1 MNIENITEL
10 SDEEL
15 DEMRVA
21 VQYEQER
28 RLTIKNAES
37 IAARVN
43 EQYVNAIGRVD
54 GGEWIQPTGTHDAY
68 REGAIV
74 EHHDKEWESTTPFNV
89 WEPGVSGWRPLAPI
103 DPETGERGVAEWIQ
117 PTGVHDAYRKG
128 DRVLF
133 EEQVWE
139 SVIDNNTWSPTDYP
153 EGWQVVKP
161 EEEVEE
167 EEVPVPDPEPE
178 PEPEPIPGDMA
189 SEWVQPLGT
198 HDAYQVG
205 DRVLFEGELYESVIG
220 NNTWSPRD
228 YPQGWKKIV

>member
-1 MNIENITEL
+1 MNPEAILEL
-10 SDEEL
+10 TDEEL

-68 REGAIV
+68 YKGAIV
-74 EHHDKEWESTTPFNV
+74 EYHDKEWESTTPFNV

-117 PTGVHDAYRKG
+117 PTGKHDAYRKG

-139 SVIDNNTWSPTDYP
+139 SVIDNNTWSPTGYP

-178 PEPEPIPGDMA
+178 PGPIPGDMA
-189 SEWVQPLGT
+189 SEWVQPQGD

-220 NNTWSPRD
+220 NNAWSPRD